1 MADYI
6 QKGTRQYWQAISAL
20 FLGSV
25 AAFGLEYCV
34 QPIIPLLTWDFNLSP
49 SIASLAMSCGTGGM
63 ALAMIFIAGSA
74 VMLDRKKTMSIALS
88 VSAILAILM
97 AISPNFYLILVLRL
111 IQGFLL
117 AAFPSLAIAY
127 ISEEF
132 SPDIVGLA
140 VGIYVSGTTIGG
152 LLGRLVLSAMTDL
165 FSWRIGLGA
174 LGVFFFIISI
184 WFYFALTKS
193 RRHVPS
199 KTRSTGFVREL
210 GVTLRNKKLIKIY
223 IIAFAACG
231 SFVAMYN
238 YIAFPLMA
246 PPYNLSQTA
255 IGALFAVYLVGI
267 LSSTL
272 MGGMSD
278 KYGCGKILC
287 FSIGIMLIGAVITL
301 LPSLIIKITGLA
313 IFTFGF
319 FGTHSTACSWTG
331 KSCKTDKAQG
341 SALYML
347 FYYLGSSVIGTIGGL
362 FLSNYNWPGLI
373 MLITIILS
381 GALWSAKLAVSE
393 EFSK

>member
-1 MADYI
+1 MAVYI

-34 QPIIPLLTWDFNLSP
+34 QPVIPLLTRDFNLSP

-74 VMLDRKKTMSIALS
+74 GMLDRKKTMSIALS
-88 VSAILAILM
+88 VSAILAVLM
-97 AISPNFYLILVLRL
+97 AISPDYYLILVLRL

-117 AAFPSLAIAY
+117 AAFPSLALAY

-132 SPDIVGLA
+132 SPDIVGLV

-152 LLGRLVLSAMTDL
+152 LLGRLVLSVLTDL
-165 FSWRIGLGA
+165 FSWRIGLGV
-174 LGVFFFIISI
+174 LGVFFFNISI
-184 WFYFALTKS
+184 GFYFVLIKS

-199 KTRSTGFVREL
+199 KTWSTGFVREL

-223 IIAFAACG
+223 IIAFVACG

-238 YIAFPLMA
+238 YIAFPLIT

-255 IGALFAVYLVGI
+255 VGALFTVYLVGI

-272 MGGMSD
+272 MGVMSD
-278 KYGCGKILC
+278 KYGCGKILS

-301 LPSLIIKITGLA
+301 MPDLIAKIAGLA

-331 KSCKTDKAQG
+331 KSCKSDKAQG

-347 FYYLGSSVIGTIGGL
+347 FYYVGSSVIGTAGGL

-373 MLITIILS
+373 MMITIILC
-381 GALWSAKLAVSE
+381 GALLLSARLTIAE
-393 EFSK
+393 EF